1 MSAGPTSQNLH
12 GVWAADDALDAVMGP
27 PQVAGFGK
35 RWLSLTVMV

>member
-1 MSAGPTSQNLH
+1 LFSR
-12 GVWAADDALDAVMGP
+12 LDAVMGP

>member
-1 MSAGPTSQNLH
+1 LAPL
-12 GVWAADDALDAVMGP
+12 AARDQRLAVRLLDAVMGP